1 MLEYLRING
10 GRLRLYEIYFISLLL
25 CGPLVLMILKAF
37 L

>member
-1 MLEYLRING
+1 MLGSLRING
-10 GRLRLYEIYFISLLL
+10 GHLKHYENYFISLLL